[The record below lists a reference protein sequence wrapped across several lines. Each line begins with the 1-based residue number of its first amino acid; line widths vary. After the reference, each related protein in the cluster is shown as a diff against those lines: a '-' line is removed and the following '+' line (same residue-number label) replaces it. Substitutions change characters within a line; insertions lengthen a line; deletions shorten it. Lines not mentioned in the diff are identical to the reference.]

1 MARSTV
7 TSKGQITI
15 PKVVREQLQ
24 LRTGDKIDFRIDPDG
39 DVRMRPLANKVKD
52 VFGALSHKT
61 SHVRSTAEINRSVA
75 DAFKHKKL

>member
-1 MARSTV
+1 MARSTL

-39 DVRMRPLANKVKD
+39 DVTMRPLANKVAD

-61 SHVRSTAEINRSVA
+61 SRVRSTTQMNKSVA
-75 DAFKHKKL
+75 NAFKHKKL